1 MRRTATSAFAQSKTI
16 ARVDHFVRRP
26 RRIVGSYRIVL
37 FGLVTLIVAMLPAPS
52 ALAAGDDRLST
63 AQARITRAQAAADR
77 AAAEYDAAQA
87 KAAQLS
93 DDIDRANAKID
104 SLKREKTRLAEI
116 ARNRAIR
123 AYKGGV
129 GDALDALLGSGTD
142 ALDSARRA
150 ELLNRANERGDQ
162 AIDRLEATTDDL
174 GERQKQLRSQLTEQ
188 KKTIANLESRQE
200 ELQDALQDATAAAN
214 QLRAELERQR
224 RTAEYVRLV
233 AQARDAARARAAAAP
248 KVSKAPAVVP
258 RAVSSNSGGT
268 TSGGTS
274 SGGGAGQVI
283 GSGSWICPVQGPV
296 SFTDTYGSPRGGGRT
311 HMGVDM
317 FTPFGTPIVA
327 VMSGS
332 VFFQGDPA
340 GGNAAYLQASDGNTY
355 YYAHLGQ
362 YVGGA
367 RNVAGGEVIGLAGN
381 SGTSGAPPHLHFEI
395 RIGGPNGTRINPY
408 PTVAAHC

>member
-1 MRRTATSAFAQSKTI
+1 
-16 ARVDHFVRRP
+16 VRRP
-26 RRIVGSYRIVL
+26 RRIVGSYRIVS

-52 ALAAGDDRLST
+52 ALAAGDDRLAT
-63 AQARITRAQAAADR
+63 AQAKITQAQAAADR
-77 AAAEYDAAQA
+77 AAVEYDAAQTH
-87 KAAQLS
+87 AAELS
-93 DDIDRANAKID
+93 NEVDRANAKID
-104 SLKREKTRLAEI
+104 SLKREQARLAEI

-129 GDALDALLGSGTD
+129 GDALDALLGSGND

-162 AIDRLEATTDDL
+162 AIDQLEATTDDL
-174 GERQKQLRSQLTEQ
+174 GERQKQLRAQLTEQ
-188 KKTIANLESRQE
+188 KKTVSELESRQE
-200 ELQDALQDATAAAN
+200 ELQDALQDATTAAN

-224 RTAEYVRLV
+224 RAAEYVRLV
-233 AQARDAARARAAAAP
+233 AKAREAARAKAAAAP
-248 KVSKAPAVVP
+248 RITKGPVVTP
-258 RAVSSNSGGT
+258 RAATSSSNNAGT
-268 TSGGTS
+268 TSGGGTTTGGGGS
-274 SGGGAGQVI
+274 SGGGGAGQVI

-296 SFTDTYGSPRGGGRT
+296 SFTDTYGAPRPGGRR

-355 YYAHLGQ
+355 YYAHLSQ

-381 SGTSGAPPHLHFEI
+381 TGTSGAPPHLHFEI